1 MLASGKQLSNGK
13 IKELYLKASLTGP
26 TLFYLLLFFSFLQ
39 MLLMFDAAQTGYET
53 AV

>member
-26 TLFYLLLFFSFLQ
+26 TFFSLLLFFFLQ